1 MMKPLLNTK
10 KRILAA
16 SLLISG
22 FAYSQVGINTSN
34 PTKILDVNGD
44 MRVRTLNTISAPNIA
59 YVITADTDGNLHRST
74 PLDTMYSTG
83 IYVKST
89 SVNNW
94 NNIKVGAKGT
104 KFDFTGRA
112 AIGSGIDFTFS
123 VFYDY
128 GSGFSVVGTPVSQT
142 STSITVSG
150 TSSTTFT
157 VALTVSG
164 TTYNFVYTVTDPVI
178 PSTGLGSISVTNS
191 ASIGVTGSFVSLY
204 HS

>member
-1 MMKPLLNTK
+1 MMKFLINIKQT
-10 KRILAA
+10 ILAA
-16 SLLISG
+16 SLIISG
-22 FAYSQVGINTSN
+22 LAHSQVGINTAS

-44 MRVRTLNTISAPNIA
+44 MRVRTLTTVSASNVA
-59 YVITADTDGNLHRST
+59 YVITTDTNGNLYRST
-74 PLDTMYSTG
+74 PLDAMYSTG

-94 NNIKVGAKGT
+94 NNIKVGGKGT
-104 KFDFTGRA
+104 TFDFTGRA
-112 AIGSGIDFTFS
+112 AIGGGVDFTFS

-128 GSGFSVVGTPVSQT
+128 GSGFSAVGTPVSQNG
-142 STSITVSG
+142 SSITVSG
-150 TSSTTFT
+150 TSSTSFT

-164 TTYNFVYTVTDPVI
+164 TTYNFVYSVTDPNTS
-178 PSTGLGSISVTNS
+178 STGLANISVTNT